1 MAQDGNLDSQSYKF
15 KFLSLAALV
24 DLDREQRKLWEAC
37 RRAPRSLRPLSPPSP
52 LMPPAGIAVPGP
64 SPTPPR
70 APPGI
75 AKAAPAKRTIPA
87 SPDRIKDCPDCPWSG
102 PLSEYRSHRFTDHG

>member
-37 RRAPRSLRPLSPPSP
+37 RRQPRGLRGL
-52 LMPPAGIAVPGP
+52 
-64 SPTPPR
+64 T
-70 APPGI
+70 
-75 AKAAPAKRTIPA
+75 PA
-87 SPDRIKDCPDCPWSG
+87 SPLIPQPAIATAPALAPPAPLIRAAGEQIKDCPDCTWSG